1 MKQMIEILKKELE
14 IYKEILKIS
23 EDKTD
28 IIVEDKV
35 DLLKPMVEREETLV
49 SEYISLEK
57 QRIAIIKEFAESQGI
72 NEVLKINDLCK
83 YFPDDA
89 EEMKRLKEEILD
101 VTKKIKIKNALNQEL
116 VKNSLDYISFSVG
129 LITGTN
135 NGTGTYGRAG
145 AHVQNEARKFF
156 DISL

>member
-89 EEMKRLKEEILD
+89 EEMKSLKDEILD
-101 VTKKIKIKNALNQEL
+101 ITKKIKVKNALNQEL
-116 VKNSLDYISFSVG
+116 IKNSLDYINFSVG
-129 LITGTN
+129 LMAGTN
-135 NGTGTYGRAG
+135 TGTGTYGREG
-145 AHVQNEARKFF
+145 AQIKSEARKFF

>member
-1 MKQMIEILKKELE
+1 MKQMIEILKKQLE

-35 DLLKPMVEREETLV
+35 DSLKPMVEREETLIGQ
-49 SEYISLEK
+49 YISLEK
-57 QRIAIIKEFAESQGI
+57 QRIGIIKEFAKSKGI
-72 NEVLKINDLCK
+72 KEVLKVDDLCK
-83 YFPDDA
+83 FFPDDA
-89 EEMKRLKEEILD
+89 EEMKKLKEEILD

-116 VKNSLDYISFSVG
+116 VKNSLDYINFSVG
-129 LITGTN
+129 LISGTN
-135 NGTGTYGRAG
+135 TGTGTYGKGG
-145 AHVQNEARKFF
+145 AQLKGEARKFL

>member
-1 MKQMIEILKKELE
+1 MKQMIEILKKQLE

-35 DLLKPMVEREETLV
+35 ESLKPMVDREETLV
-49 SEYISLEK
+49 SQYISLEK
-57 QRIAIIKEFAESQGI
+57 QRLQIIKEFASSKGI
-72 NEVLKINDLCK
+72 NKVLKVDDLCEF
-83 YFPDDA
+83 FPDDA
-89 EEMKRLKEEILD
+89 EEMKSLKAEILD
-101 VTKKIKIKNALNQEL
+101 VTKKIKVKNALNQEL

-129 LITGTN
+129 LMAGTN
-135 NGTGTYGRAG
+135 TGIGTYGRGG
-145 AHVQNEARKFF
+145 AQVKGEARKFL

>member
-1 MKQMIEILKKELE
+1 MKHMIEILKKELE

-28 IIVEDKV
+28 IIIGDKV

-57 QRIAIIKEFAESQGI
+57 ERIAIVKEFAKSKGI
-72 NEVLKINDLCK
+72 NEMLKVSDLVK

-89 EEMKRLKEEILD
+89 KEMESLRDEILD
-101 VTKKIKIKNALNQEL
+101 VAKKIKVKNALNQEL
-116 VKNSLDYISFSVG
+116 VKNSLDYINFSVG

-135 NGTGTYGRAG
+135 RGTGTYGRQG
-145 AHVQNEARKFF
+145 AQVQGEARKFL

>member
-1 MKQMIEILKKELE
+1 MKHMIEILKKELE
-14 IYKEILKIS
+14 IYQEILKIS

-35 DLLKPMVEREETLV
+35 DDLKPMVEREETLV
-49 SEYISLEK
+49 TQYISLEK
-57 QRIAIIKEFAESQGI
+57 ERIGIIKEFAKSKGI
-72 NEVLKINDLCK
+72 NEVLKIDDLCK

-89 EEMKRLKEEILD
+89 SEMKKLKEDILD
-101 VTKKIKIKNALNQEL
+101 VTKKIKVKNALNQEL

-135 NGTGTYGRAG
+135 TGTGTY
-145 AHVQNEARKFF
+145 
-156 DISL
+156 

>member
-1 MKQMIEILKKELE
+1 MKQMIEILKKQLE

-35 DLLKPMVEREETLV
+35 DALKPMVDREEALI
-49 SEYISLEK
+49 SQYISLEK
-57 QRIAIIKEFAESQGI
+57 QRIGIIKEFASSKGI
-72 NEVLKINDLCK
+72 DEVLKINDLCG

-89 EEMKRLKEEILD
+89 EEMKRLKDEILD
-101 VTKKIKIKNALNQEL
+101 TTKKIKVKNALNQEL
-116 VKNSLDYISFSVG
+116 VKNSLDYINFSVG
-129 LITGTN
+129 LITGSN
-135 NGTGTYGRAG
+135 RGTGTYGKEG
-145 AHVQNEARKFF
+145 TQNKSEAKNFL

>member
-1 MKQMIEILKKELE
+1 MKHMIEILKKELE

-35 DLLKPMVEREETLV
+35 DDLKPMVEREETLV
-49 SEYISLEK
+49 TQYISLEK
-57 QRIAIIKEFAESQGI
+57 ERINIVKEFAKSKGI
-72 NEVLKINDLCK
+72 NEVLKVEALCE

-89 EEMKRLKEEILD
+89 DEMRRLRDEILE
-101 VTKKIKIKNALNQEL
+101 VTKKIKVKNSLNQEL

-129 LITGTN
+129 LITGTST
-135 NGTGTYGRAG
+135 GTGTYGKAG
-145 AHVQNEARKFF
+145 AQLQGEARKFF